1 MGHRNANGRSSIYR
15 GSDGYWH
22 GRITMGVRDDG
33 KPDRRHVKR
42 KKRPDVVAQVKELE
56 RERDSGRVRR
66 PGNKWTVETWLT
78 HWLHNIAKE
87 SLRRTAFD
95 AYEVAVRVHLIP
107 GIGAHKLDRLQPEHL
122 ERLYA
127 RMIAS
132 GSKPGRVHQV
142 HRTIR
147 TALGVAVK
155 REHIV
160 RNPAA
165 MAQAPSLTDD
175 EEIEP
180 YSVAEVQKILAEARN
195 LRTAARWAIALSLG
209 LRQGEA
215 LGLKWDDID
224 FEAAILR
231 VRRARLRPKYEHGCG
246 GECGRTAGHCAQ
258 RKQVVPDVGPL
269 KSKASKR
276 TIGLPPELIVVL
288 QAHRAAQDRE
298 RASARQLWDDQG
310 YVFTRPTGQPLNP
323 NTDFREWKTLLE
335 ATGVRDARLHDA
347 RHTAATVLLALGIS
361 HRAAMDMMGWST
373 MEMVKRYQHVTDPI
387 RHDIAQRVGGLLWA
401 PTDPAGDD
409 AGDDPDAGL
418 PEARVPTN

>member
-1 MGHRNANGRSSIYR
+1 MGRRNPNGRSSIYH
-15 GSDGYWH
+15 GSDGKWH
-22 GRITMGVRDDG
+22 GRVTMGIRDDG

-42 KKRPDVVAQVKELE
+42 KKRADAVAKVRELE
-56 RERDSGRVRR
+56 KERDSGRVRK
-66 PGNKWTVETWLT
+66 PGHKWTVESWLT
-78 HWLHNIAKE
+78 HWLHNIAKD
-87 SLRRTAFD
+87 SLRQTAFD

-127 RMIAS
+127 RMLAN

-155 REHIV
+155 REHIG

-165 MAQAPSLTDD
+165 IAKAPSLTDD
-175 EEIEP
+175 EEVEP
-180 YSVAEVQKILAEARN
+180 YSVDEIQKILTEASK
-195 LRTAARWAIALSLG
+195 LRTAARWAIALSIG

-215 LGLKWDDID
+215 LGLKWEDID
-224 FEAAILR
+224 LDAGTLR

-246 GECGRTAGHCAQ
+246 GTCGRKAGLCKQ
-258 RKQVVPDVGPL
+258 RKQVTPDVGPL
-269 KSKASKR
+269 KSKASRR

-288 QAHRAAQDRE
+288 NTHREAQSRE
-298 RASARQLWDDQG
+298 REAARQLWHDEG
-310 YVFTRPTGQPLNP
+310 YVFTTPTGRPLNP
-323 NTDFREWKTLLE
+323 NSDFHEWKALLE

-347 RHTAATVLLALGIS
+347 RHTAATMLLALGIS
-361 HRAAMDMMGWST
+361 HRAAMDVMGWST

-387 RHDIAQRVGGLLWA
+387 RQDIAQRVGGLLWA
-401 PTDPAGDD
+401 PQDEAQQEDSDRRDP
-409 AGDDPDAGL
+409 P
-418 PEARVPTN
+418 